1 MAAFRRKR
9 SRARK
14 LANMMSPSVAQ
25 VSVVEEERLE
35 AGHMSK
41 EMKSTSDDMRVQ
53 GALHA
58 TNVKLRHSFSRN
70 TLGASLIMITT
81 AVAATGQIG

>member
-1 MAAFRRKR
+1 MARFIRKR

-14 LANMMSPSVAQ
+14 LANMMSPTVAK
-25 VSVVEEERLE
+25 VSDVEEERLE
-35 AGHMSK
+35 AGHVSK
-41 EMKSTSDDMRVQ
+41 EMKSTSDDMRVP

-58 TNVKLRHSFSRN
+58 TNIKLRHSFSRN